1 MPEFALIDEGLKRGG
16 SSITLESPKGNHC
29 MVAVD
34 EDMEIQTIRE
44 KKLVEM
50 MQRART
56 HLEGVAKNEGKP
68 IIISDASF
76 SSEISKHPLMVV
88 DFWAAWCG
96 PCRMVAPF
104 IEQLAKE
111 YAGRVA
117 FGKLNVD
124 ENPLTSGEFEVQSIP
139 TLLIFRNGEAVDGI
153 IGAVP
158 KHQIESKIKAH
169 LGN

>member
-1 MPEFALIDEGLKRGG
+1 MLVMSNEE
-16 SSITLESPKGNHC
+16 
-29 MVAVD
+29 
-34 EDMEIQTIRE
+34 MEIQRIKE

-50 MQRART
+50 MQKARAQ
-56 HLEGVAKNEGKP
+56 LETAAKNDGKP
-68 IIISDASF
+68 ILLSDASF
-76 SSEISKHPLMVV
+76 SSEISKYPLMVV

-96 PCRMVAPF
+96 PCRMVAPI

-153 IGAVP
+153 VGAVP
-158 KHQIESKIKAH
+158 KYQIESRIKAH

>member
-1 MPEFALIDEGLKRGG
+1 MSVLALVMSNE
-16 SSITLESPKGNHC
+16 E
-29 MVAVD
+29 
-34 EDMEIQTIRE
+34 MEIQRIKE

-50 MQRART
+50 MKKART
-56 HLEGVAKNEGKP
+56 QLETAAKNAGKP
-68 IIISDASF
+68 ILLSDASF
-76 SSEISKHPLMVV
+76 SSEISKYPLMVV

-96 PCRMVAPF
+96 PCRTVAPI

-124 ENPLTSGEFEVQSIP
+124 ENPLTSGEFQVQSIP
-139 TLLIFRNGEAVDGI
+139 TLLIFRDGQPVDGI
-153 IGAVP
+153 IGAAP
-158 KHQIESKIKAH
+158 KYQIESKLKAQ

>member
-1 MPEFALIDEGLKRGG
+1 MPL
-16 SSITLESPKGNHC
+16 
-29 MVAVD
+29 VD
-34 EDMEIQTIRE
+34 EDPELQSIKE

-50 MQRART
+50 MRKTRAQ
-56 HLEGVAKNEGKP
+56 LQSAEKYNGKP
-68 IIISDASF
+68 IILSDATF
-76 SSEISKHPLMVV
+76 SSEVSKYPVLVV

-96 PCRMVAPF
+96 PCRMVDPI

-124 ENPLTSGEFEVQSIP
+124 ENPLTSREFQVESIP
-139 TLLIFRNGEAVDGI
+139 TLLIFRDGEPIDGI

-158 KHQIESKIKAH
+158 KHQIESKIEAH
-169 LGN
+169 LSD

>member
-1 MPEFALIDEGLKRGG
+1 MFTVPPLRDGLV
-16 SSITLESPKGNHC
+16 
-29 MVAVD
+29 MVASN
-34 EDMEIQTIRE
+34 EDMEIQAIRE

-50 MQRART
+50 MQKART
-56 HLEGVAKNEGKP
+56 QLETTAKSDGRP
-68 IIISDASF
+68 IMLSDASF
-76 SSEISKHPLMVV
+76 SSEISKYPLMVV

-96 PCRMVAPF
+96 PCRTVAPI

-111 YAGRVA
+111 YGGRVA

-124 ENPLTSGEFEVQSIP
+124 ENPLTSNEFEVQSIP

-158 KHQIESKIKAH
+158 RHQIETKIKSH

>member
-1 MPEFALIDEGLKRGG
+1 
-16 SSITLESPKGNHC
+16 
-29 MVAVD
+29 MVMSN
-34 EDMEIQTIRE
+34 EEMEIQRIKE

-50 MQRART
+50 MQKARGQ
-56 HLEGVAKNEGKP
+56 LETAARNDGKP
-68 IIISDASF
+68 ILLSDASF
-76 SSEISKHPLMVV
+76 SSEISKYPLMVV

-96 PCRMVAPF
+96 PCRMVAPI

-153 IGAVP
+153 VGAVP
-158 KHQIESKIKAH
+158 KYQIESKIKAH
-169 LGN
+169 LSN

>member
-1 MPEFALIDEGLKRGG
+1 LP
-16 SSITLESPKGNHC
+16 
-29 MVAVD
+29 VAD
-34 EDMEIQTIRE
+34 EDPELLSIKE

-50 MQRART
+50 MRRTRAQ
-56 HLEGVAKNEGKP
+56 LQSAEKYDGKP
-68 IIISDASF
+68 IVLSDATF
-76 SSEISKHPLMVV
+76 SSEIAKYPVLVV

-96 PCRMVAPF
+96 PCRMVAPM

-111 YAGRVA
+111 YSGRVV

-124 ENPLTSGEFEVQSIP
+124 ENPLTSSEFQVQSIP
-139 TLLIFRNGEAVDGI
+139 TLLIFVDGEPVDGI

>member
-1 MPEFALIDEGLKRGG
+1 
-16 SSITLESPKGNHC
+16 
-29 MVAVD
+29 MVMSN
-34 EDMEIQTIRE
+34 EEMEIQRIKE

-50 MQRART
+50 MQKARGQ
-56 HLEGVAKNEGKP
+56 LETAARNDGKP
-68 IIISDASF
+68 ILLSDASF
-76 SSEISKHPLMVV
+76 SSEISKYPLMVV

-96 PCRMVAPF
+96 PCRMVAPI

-153 IGAVP
+153 VGAVP
-158 KHQIESKIKAH
+158 KYQIESKIKAH

>member
-1 MPEFALIDEGLKRGG
+1 LVTSND
-16 SSITLESPKGNHC
+16 
-29 MVAVD
+29 
-34 EDMEIQTIRE
+34 DMEIQGIRE

-50 MQRART
+50 MQKARAQLQT
-56 HLEGVAKNEGKP
+56 AAKNDGKP
-68 IIISDASF
+68 IILSDSSF
-76 SSEISKHPLMVV
+76 SSEISKYPLMLV
-88 DFWAAWCG
+88 DFWAVWCP
-96 PCRMVAPF
+96 PCRMVAPI

-124 ENPLTSGEFEVQSIP
+124 ENPLTSNEFEVQSIP
-139 TLLIFRNGEAVDGI
+139 TLLIFKNGEAVDGI

-158 KHQIESKIKAH
+158 KHQIESKIESH

>member
-1 MPEFALIDEGLKRGG
+1 MLVMSNEE
-16 SSITLESPKGNHC
+16 
-29 MVAVD
+29 
-34 EDMEIQTIRE
+34 MEIQRIKE
-44 KKLVEM
+44 KKLIEM
-50 MQRART
+50 MQKART
-56 HLEGVAKNEGKP
+56 QLETAARNDGKP
-68 IIISDASF
+68 ILLSDASF
-76 SSEISKHPLMVV
+76 SSEISKYPLMVV

-96 PCRMVAPF
+96 PCRMVAPI

-153 IGAVP
+153 VGAVP
-158 KHQIESKIKAH
+158 KYQIESKIKAH

>member
-1 MPEFALIDEGLKRGG
+1 
-16 SSITLESPKGNHC
+16 
-29 MVAVD
+29 
-34 EDMEIQTIRE
+34 MEIQRIKE

-50 MQRART
+50 MQKART
-56 HLEGVAKNEGKP
+56 QLETAAKNDGRP
-68 IIISDASF
+68 ILLSDASF
-76 SSEISKHPLMVV
+76 SSEISKYPLMVV

-96 PCRMVAPF
+96 PCRMVAPI

-153 IGAVP
+153 VGAVP
-158 KHQIESKIKAH
+158 KYQIESKIKAH

>member
-1 MPEFALIDEGLKRGG
+1 MVVPNGG
-16 SSITLESPKGNHC
+16 S
-29 MVAVD
+29 
-34 EDMEIQTIRE
+34 EIERIKE
-44 KKLVEM
+44 KKLVEL
-50 MQRART
+50 MQRARVQ
-56 HLEGVAKNEGKP
+56 LENAARNEGRP
-68 IIISDASF
+68 IILTDSSF
-76 SSEISKHPLMVV
+76 SSEISKYPLMVV

-96 PCRMVAPF
+96 PCRTVAPI

-139 TLLIFRNGEAVDGI
+139 TLLVFKNGEAVDGI
-153 IGAVP
+153 VGAVP
-158 KHQIESKIKAH
+158 RQLIEAKIKDQ

>member
-1 MPEFALIDEGLKRGG
+1 MSNEE
-16 SSITLESPKGNHC
+16 
-29 MVAVD
+29 
-34 EDMEIQTIRE
+34 MEIQRIKE

-50 MQRART
+50 MQKART
-56 HLEGVAKNEGKP
+56 QLETAAKNDGRP
-68 IIISDASF
+68 ILLSDASF
-76 SSEISKHPLMVV
+76 SSEISKYPLMVV

-96 PCRMVAPF
+96 PCRMVAPI

-153 IGAVP
+153 VGAVP
-158 KHQIESKIKAH
+158 KYQIESKIKAH

>member
-1 MPEFALIDEGLKRGG
+1 LVT
-16 SSITLESPKGNHC
+16 SN
-29 MVAVD
+29 
-34 EDMEIQTIRE
+34 EDMEIQGIRE

-50 MQRART
+50 MQKARAQLQT
-56 HLEGVAKNEGKP
+56 ASKNDGKP
-68 IIISDASF
+68 IILSDASF
-76 SSEISKHPLMVV
+76 SSEISKHPLMLV
-88 DFWAAWCG
+88 DFWAVWCP
-96 PCRMVAPF
+96 PCRMVAPI

-124 ENPLTSGEFEVQSIP
+124 ENPLTSNEFEVQSIP
-139 TLLIFRNGEAVDGI
+139 TLLIFKDGEAVDGI

-158 KHQIESKIKAH
+158 KHQLESKIESH

>member
-1 MPEFALIDEGLKRGG
+1 MSFEEDEMKR
-16 SSITLESPKGNHC
+16 
-29 MVAVD
+29 
-34 EDMEIQTIRE
+34 IRE

-50 MQRART
+50 MQRARVQ
-56 HLEGVAKNEGKP
+56 LQSSKDDGKP
-68 IIISDASF
+68 IILSDASF

-96 PCRMVAPF
+96 PCRMVAPM
-104 IEQLAKE
+104 IEKLAKE
-111 YAGRVA
+111 YSGRVA

-124 ENPLTSGEFEVQSIP
+124 ENPLTSEEFQVESIP

-158 KHQIESKIKAH
+158 RNQLESKILSH
-169 LGN
+169 LRN

>member
-1 MPEFALIDEGLKRGG
+1 MSNEE
-16 SSITLESPKGNHC
+16 
-29 MVAVD
+29 
-34 EDMEIQTIRE
+34 MEIQRIKE

-50 MQRART
+50 MQKARGQ
-56 HLEGVAKNEGKP
+56 LETAARNDGKP
-68 IIISDASF
+68 ILLSDASF
-76 SSEISKHPLMVV
+76 SSEISKYPLMVV

-96 PCRMVAPF
+96 PCRMVAPI

-153 IGAVP
+153 VGAVP
-158 KHQIESKIKAH
+158 KYQIESKIKAH

>member
-1 MPEFALIDEGLKRGG
+1 LVT
-16 SSITLESPKGNHC
+16 SN
-29 MVAVD
+29 
-34 EDMEIQTIRE
+34 EDMEIQGIRE

-50 MQRART
+50 MQKARAQLQT
-56 HLEGVAKNEGKP
+56 ASKNDGKP
-68 IIISDASF
+68 IILSDASF
-76 SSEISKHPLMVV
+76 SSEISKHPLMLV
-88 DFWAAWCG
+88 DFWAVWCP
-96 PCRMVAPF
+96 PCRMVAPI

-124 ENPLTSGEFEVQSIP
+124 ENPLTSNEFEVQSIP
-139 TLLIFRNGEAVDGI
+139 TLLIFKNGEAVDGI

-158 KHQIESKIKAH
+158 KHQLESKIESH